1 MVKKNRRTVGFRA
14 LLIGACC
21 AAGAA
26 RAVDIPMDSQL
37 AAARLEAKTCYA
49 TLKNKGR
56 LVGYELNGDL
66 LLSSAGR
73 LVAVPS
79 SSSHDVG
86 DGEPRRYQGGGLDVE
101 IKPLSDEKTE
111 TIKNI
116 TYTIKERAVAILIE
130 KGRRK
135 RFRLDVLFSCA

>member
-1 MVKKNRRTVGFRA
+1 MKRYADILKTCVVAGF
-14 LLIGACC
+14 CC
-21 AAGAA
+21 AASAA
-26 RAVDIPMDSQL
+26 WAVDIPMDSKL
-37 AAARLEAKTCYA
+37 AAGRLEAKTCYA
-49 TLKNKGR
+49 TLKNKGK

-66 LLSSAGR
+66 LVSSAGR

-86 DGEPRRYQGGGLDVE
+86 DGKPRRYQGGGLDVE

-130 KGRRK
+130 NGKRR
-135 RFRLDVLFSCA
+135 RFRLDVLFNCS